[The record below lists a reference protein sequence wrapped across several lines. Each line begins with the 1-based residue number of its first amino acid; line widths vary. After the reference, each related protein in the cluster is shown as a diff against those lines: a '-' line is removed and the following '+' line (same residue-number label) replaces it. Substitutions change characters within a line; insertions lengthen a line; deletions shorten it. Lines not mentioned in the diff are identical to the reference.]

1 MSRPKRLLPR
11 ERSERW
17 PDVPAADN
25 SGEVARQFVR
35 NLNAVIDGRS
45 NRAIEK
51 ITGVNDDTLASIR
64 KGESWPDLDMIARLE
79 KAFGV
84 VLWPGLVES
93 ED

>member
-1 MSRPKRLLPR
+1 
-11 ERSERW
+11 
-17 PDVPAADN
+17 VPATDN

-51 ITGVNDDTLASIR
+51 VTGVNDDTLASIR